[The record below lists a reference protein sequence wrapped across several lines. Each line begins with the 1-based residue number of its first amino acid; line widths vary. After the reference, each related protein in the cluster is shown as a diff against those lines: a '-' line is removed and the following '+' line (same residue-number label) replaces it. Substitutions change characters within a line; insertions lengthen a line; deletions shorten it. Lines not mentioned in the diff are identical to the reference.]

1 MSVVDKTKATMN
13 LGWITD
19 YEGISDDERGVIL
32 HEFGHCLG
40 LLHEWVEFS
49 YIFFK
54 IIGS

>member
-49 YIFFK
+49 YIFLQ